1 MPTMLPCGQRMTDTA
16 ASDAAR
22 ALAARRPLV
31 TYRCM
36 ICGDEFSARRVS
48 EGKRAPLVCRTPRC
62 RNKRREQT
70 RTKPPRTV
78 TETH

>member
-1 MPTMLPCGQRMTDTA
+1 MTDTA